1 MKEIDE
7 KTQQALLLFNRRAE
21 TAEKESQ
28 AANELKKAEKIKDE
42 AVVSLQKAKDSG
54 SDPEVIAEAEAAWR
68 NALDIWQRLSDGEDI
83 EETPEEQEAPLGDPN
98 PPVSEPTN
106 TTENPMAP
114 ANEQESEKGG

>member
-28 AANELKKAEKIKDE
+28 AANEIKKAEKIKDE
-42 AVVSLQKAKDSG
+42 AVAALQKAKDSG

-68 NALDIWQRLSDGEDI
+68 NALDIWQRLRDGEDI
-83 EETPEEQEAPLGDPN
+83 EETKEETKEETPEETKEETPEETPEETKEETK
-98 PPVSEPTN
+98 SE
-106 TTENPMAP
+106 
-114 ANEQESEKGG
+114 S